1 MKKFMLFMASALL
14 MVTMWDV
21 QVSAADEPVRR
32 EKNREYVAV
41 EEDYA
46 AGSDVSRDAVVSGDF
61 EYTVNEDNTAT
72 LTNYTGRATDLVI
85 PSTIDGHTVTALGYE
100 FMCYNSSVKNVV
112 IPDSVISIADWA
124 FAGSVIESIT
134 IGKNVEYIEYRA
146 FLSCENLR
154 SISIPASVKEM
165 DVPFG
170 NNYSLTSI
178 SVEPGNTSY
187 KVVGGCLFTMDGTKM
202 VAYPMGSTGT
212 SYVVPN
218 GVTVIGESAF
228 DGARNLTNIV
238 LPKGLITIEGYAFD
252 ECEGIK
258 KIDIPE
264 SVTSIGESAFYC
276 CKSLESIVIPSGVT
290 YLDIY
295 MFEDCVSLEWVTLP
309 AGVGYI
315 GVVAFDGCDA
325 LTDVYYGGN
334 EEAWKRIYIDDF
346 NQYLTSAAIH
356 YNWSLEGFVERMY
369 TIALNRASDEG
380 GLAVWTVAL
389 RAETHDGAKIAAEF
403 LLGEE
408 FKLRG
413 LSNEAYV
420 DVLYK
425 TFFNREADA
434 EGKKLWTDVLNAGN
448 SREFVLSRFVN
459 LNEFK
464 NLCETFGIKQ
474 GVMFDN
480 GTVAASGVSQ
490 FVNRLYENVLGRE
503 AEAEGLYNWTLAL
516 TVGSE
521 SAKSAAMNFFNSEEY
536 VLKNTDNRT
545 YVSDLYILFMNRG
558 ADEGGL
564 AVWTAALDQG
574 TSRTQVLESFAG
586 SEEFAMIAAS
596 YGLK

>member
-1 MKKFMLFMASALL
+1 MRRFLAGFLAFALAIATPG
-14 MVTMWDV
+14 VPV
-21 QVSAADEPVRR
+21 FAADEPVR
-32 EKNREYVAV
+32 EKNREHVAV
-41 EEDYA
+41 EKDYA
-46 AGSDVSRDAVVSGDF
+46 AASDVSSEAAVSGDF
-61 EYTVNEDNTAT
+61 EYSVNGDNTAT
-72 LTNYTGRATDLVI
+72 LESYSGTATELVI
-85 PSTIDGHTVTALGYE
+85 PSTIDGYTVTALGYD
-100 FMCYNSSVKNVV
+100 FMYGNSNVKNVV
-112 IPDSVISIADWA
+112 IPDSVISIDDWA
-124 FAGSVIESIT
+124 FCDSDIESIV
-134 IGKNVEYIEYRA
+134 IGKNVEYIGYCA
-146 FLSCENLR
+146 FYCCYDLK

-165 DVPFG
+165 EATLGD
-170 NNYSLTSI
+170 NYSLTSI

-218 GVTVIGESAF
+218 GVTVIGEGAF
-228 DGARNLTNIV
+228 DGATNLTNIV

-252 ECEGIK
+252 ECKGIK

-264 SVTSIGESAFYC
+264 SVTSIGNDVC
-276 CKSLESIVIPSGVT
+276 CNCTLLESIVIPSGVEV
-290 YLDIY
+290 IENWS
-295 MFEDCVSLEWVTLP
+295 FGGCSSLKWITLP
-309 AGVGYI
+309 AGIVEIKYS
-315 GVVAFDGCDA
+315 AFSGCDA

-334 EEAWKRIYIDDF
+334 EEAWTGI
-346 NQYLTSAAIH
+346 NVGGSNTSLTGAAIH

-380 GLAVWTVAL
+380 GLAVWTAAL
-389 RAETHDGAKIAAEF
+389 KAETHDGAKIAAEF

-413 LSNEAYV
+413 LSNEEYV

-464 NLCETFGIKQ
+464 NLCATFGIKQ

-503 AEAEGLYNWTLAL
+503 AEAEGLYNWALAL

>member
-1 MKKFMLFMASALL
+1 MRRLLAGFLAVALAF
-14 MVTMWDV
+14 VTPGVPVM
-21 QVSAADEPVRR
+21 AADEPAR
-32 EKNREYVAV
+32 EKNREHVAV
-41 EEDYA
+41 EKMYDAKSE
-46 AGSDVSRDAVVSGDF
+46 VTRDAVVSGDF
-61 EYTVNEDNTAT
+61 EYEINADNTAT
-72 LTNYTGRATDLVI
+72 LTSYTGTATELVI
-85 PSTIDGHTVTALGYE
+85 PSTIDGYTVTAIGYE
-100 FMCYNSSVKNVV
+100 CFYYQATIINVV
-112 IPDSVISIADWA
+112 IPDSVISIGDWA
-124 FAGSVIESIT
+124 FQESVIESIT
-134 IGKNVEYIEYRA
+134 IGKNVEYIGYGAFYCCEY
-146 FLSCENLR
+146 LT
-154 SISIPASVKEM
+154 SITIPASVTEM
-165 DVPFG
+165 VAPFG
-170 NNYSLTSI
+170 DNYALTNI
-178 SVEPGNTSY
+178 SVEAGNVSY
-187 KVVGGCLFTMDGTKM
+187 KVVNNCLFTMDGTT
-202 VAYPMGSTGT
+202 VVVYPMGSTAT

-218 GVTVIGESAF
+218 GVTAIGEGAF
-228 DGARNLTNIV
+228 DGAKNLTNIV
-238 LPKGLITIEGYAFD
+238 LPKGLTDIGPYGFD
-252 ECEGIK
+252 DCSGLK

-264 SVTSIGESAFYC
+264 SVTYIGNDAFYYC
-276 CKSLESIVIPSGVT
+276 TSLESIVIPSSVT
-290 YLDIY
+290 VIDKWV
-295 MFEDCVSLEWVTLP
+295 FFGCESLKWITLP
-309 AGVGYI
+309 AGITDIDYE
-315 GVVAFDGCDA
+315 AFGSCSM

-334 EEAWKRIYIDDF
+334 AQELTNVSIGSDNE
-346 NQYLTSAAIH
+346 YLTNATIH

-380 GLAVWTVAL
+380 GLAVWTAAL
-389 RAETHDGAKIAAEF
+389 KAETHDCAKIAAEF

-464 NLCETFGIKQ
+464 NLCATFGIKQ

-480 GTVAASGVSQ
+480 GTVATSGVSQ

-503 AEAEGLYNWTLAL
+503 AEAEGLYNWALAL

-574 TSRTQVLESFAG
+574 TSRTQVLESFA
-586 SEEFAMIAAS
+586 SSQEFAIIAAS